1 MRYIKLASIITFL
14 IILSCCRKP
23 TEETA
28 LVLSQTE
35 VSDGEPLIAKVVH
48 APAGARFIWQITDG
62 AQMKQF
68 SSDSSMVK
76 LTLSHL
82 FRNPYKICVKVV
94 TGPDS
99 TDATTYCSEI
109 KVREERF
116 EPPASLPETSVR
128 SLAGDQL
135 TLKPV
140 LYSADSSLD
149 FIVQTKNSY
158 SCLNSYIL
166 YNNASVKNSKIVTSF
181 KGVWL
186 RDACEPLNIPA
197 VSFCQT
203 HAYFKDGIYPVEIT
217 FNSIVYKGE
226 LTVSSY
232 QQYYEF
238 HWPYT
243 EGVVIEPKVIDGH
256 Y

>member
-1 MRYIKLASIITFL
+1 M
-14 IILSCCRKP
+14 LSCCKKP
-23 TEETA
+23 NEETA
-28 LVLSQTE
+28 LALSQTE

-48 APAGARFIWQITDG
+48 APAGARFIWQIPYG

-82 FRNPYKICVKVV
+82 FRNPDKICVKVV
-94 TGPDS
+94 TGSD
-99 TDATTYCSEI
+99 TVDFTTYCSEI
-109 KVREERF
+109 KVREKRF

-140 LYSADSSLD
+140 IYSSDSSLS

-166 YNNASVKNSKIVTSF
+166 YNNASVTNSKLVTSF
-181 KGVWL
+181 NGVWL
-186 RDACEPLNIPA
+186 RDACEPINLPV

-203 HAYFKDGIYPVEIT
+203 NAYYKDGIYPVEIT
-217 FNSIVYKGE
+217 FNNKVYKGD
-226 LTVSSY
+226 LTVSGY
-232 QQYYEF
+232 QRYYEF

-243 EGVVIEPKVIDGH
+243 EGVVIEPKVIDEH